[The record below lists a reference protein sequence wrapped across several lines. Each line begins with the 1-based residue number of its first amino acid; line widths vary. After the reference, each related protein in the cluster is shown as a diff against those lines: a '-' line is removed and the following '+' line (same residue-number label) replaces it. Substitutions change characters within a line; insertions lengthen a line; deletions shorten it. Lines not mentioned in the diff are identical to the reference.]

1 MRKICTKCSKN
12 KELVDYSRTVN
23 GNKRGDCKSCEA
35 DYHKA
40 YYLINKETM
49 MNNQKLRNARKKKN
63 ENT

>member
-1 MRKICTKCSKN
+1 MKICSKCDKLKHIN
-12 KELVDYSRTVN
+12 NYSRTVN
-23 GNKRGDCKSCEA
+23 GNKRADCKSCEA

-49 MNNQKLRNARKKKN
+49 MANQKLRNAKKKKN